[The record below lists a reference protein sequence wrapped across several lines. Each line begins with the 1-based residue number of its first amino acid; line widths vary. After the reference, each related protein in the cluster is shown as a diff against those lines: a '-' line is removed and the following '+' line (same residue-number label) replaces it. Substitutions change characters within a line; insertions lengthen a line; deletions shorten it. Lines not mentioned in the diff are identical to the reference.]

1 MKKASHRKGLPS
13 TGPTRREFM
22 KVAVGGAALVAAGMP
37 RFGRAQG
44 ADPIR
49 IGLIVPLTGPYGAEA
64 QDQVRGAE
72 LAIKQFNDAGGSKGR
87 KAELLVRDDKM
98 NPAEGATRAI
108 ELIEKDKAAFIVAP
122 LSAAVQLAINNVTK
136 QRGIIFNSISVS
148 DAINEAKDWSKYT
161 FHEALP
167 SFAIAGAVA
176 RHAIPKLGKK
186 VVFLT
191 ADYAYGHEMV
201 RGFQAVGTPLGMEV
215 LSEIRHPLGQTDYSS
230 YIPRIQ
236 ALKPDILCISS
247 FGQDQLNAFKQI
259 TDFGLKAQMKVVA
272 PQLVFTR
279 RIAGGPEPYKGIIGA
294 TSYYWSLEDSIPSA
308 KSFNE
313 AFQAMHK
320 RLPSDYG
327 AVAYSGVRGLLT
339 ASSNAGSTES
349 DKVVDALAALKYDFN
364 RGPQYFRACDHQ
376 SVQSVMIIESKDK
389 GDMKNEFDVFRIVST
404 EPADE
409 ARLRTCEALGHK
421 A

>member
-1 MKKASHRKGLPS
+1 MKKICNSQEAQPIDES
-13 TGPTRREFM
+13 RRQF
-22 KVAVGGAALVAAGMP
+22 VQFAVGGATLLAAGLP
-37 RFGRAQG
+37 LLGRAQTT
-44 ADPIR
+44 DPIR
-49 IGLIVPLTGPYGAEA
+49 VGLIVPLTGPYGAEA

-72 LAIKQFNDAGGSKGR
+72 LAIQEFNDRGGAKGR
-87 KAELLVRDDKM
+87 KAELIVRDDKM
-98 NPAEGATRAI
+98 SPGEGATRAI
-108 ELIEKDKAAFIVAP
+108 ELIEKDKAHFIVAP

-176 RHAIPKLGKK
+176 RHAIPKMGKK

-201 RGFQAVGTPLGMEV
+201 RGFQAVGKGLGMEV
-215 LSEIRHPLGQTDYSS
+215 LGEIRHPLGQTDYSS
-230 YIPRIQ
+230 YVPRIQ

-259 TDFGLKAQMKVVA
+259 GDFGLRSQMRIIA

-279 RIAGGPEPYKGIIGA
+279 RIAGGHEPYKGIVGA
-294 TSYYWSLEDSIPSA
+294 TSYYWGLEDSIPSA
-308 KSFNE
+308 KRFNN
-313 AFQAMHK
+313 AFKEMHK

-339 ASSNAGSTES
+339 ASANAGTTDS
-349 DKVVDALAALKYDFN
+349 DKVAVALAALKYDFN
-364 RGPQYFRACDHQ
+364 RGPQYFRGCDHQ
-376 SVQSVMIIESKDK
+376 SVQAVMIIESKDK
-389 GDMKNEFDVFRIVST
+389 DEMKNEFDVFRILAT
-404 EPADE
+404 EGADE
-409 ARLRTCEALGHK
+409 SRLRTCEELGHK